1 MGTQEPRRL
10 AQGQTA
16 EVDDDGQGARSTAD
30 GFALIEG
37 ADTVSAASIAIADE
51 RLPAKG
57 PHTNWRSLSRFR
69 HAASEGPG
77 MGADLFAL
85 GEAVDG
91 AFSDRSKN
99 RTALLTAMK
108 TRSRSSRAARACSAT
123 AAGCALLSQ
132 EPPKTTPRNATV
144 ESRPVRESGFRAHAR
159 WVSNR
164 GPSLRS
170 ADRSVLANGL
180 ANCPSTQRAR

>member
-91 AFSDRSKN
+91 LLGPVEEPHRALDGDEDKIAFVQGSAGLLGDGSRMCSSKP
-99 RTALLTAMK
+99 
-108 TRSRSSRAARACSAT
+108 RAT
-123 AAGCALLSQ
+123 
-132 EPPKTTPRNATV
+132 ED
-144 ESRPVRESGFRAHAR
+144 H
-159 WVSNR
+159 
-164 GPSLRS
+164 
-170 ADRSVLANGL
+170 
-180 ANCPSTQRAR
+180 STERDG